1 MTGAEPVALVLGT
14 LIALAV
20 GSFLCVIIDRLPVE
34 LDEPNE
40 YGDSYDTRP
49 WGEVLGGHS
58 RCSSCGATVQAHD
71 NIPVLSWLVLR
82 GRCRGCG
89 EWIPA
94 FHPIVELLVPLL
106 FLAAVWVVGW
116 DWRLLPVLGLIPA
129 GVAISVIDLR
139 TMIVPTRI
147 VWPAFGAVVALSV
160 AASGLAGEWA
170 WLVTAV
176 VGLAVLAG
184 PLFVL
189 WFLLPSGMGFG
200 DVRLAVL
207 LGWTVGFYGGVEP
220 VSGVI
225 LAVVALI
232 AASVIGLLA
241 GVAVMGARGRKAKVA
256 WGPSLFAA
264 ALLAIA
270 FAEPVLEPFGVYS
283 LYRA

>member
-147 VWPAFGAVVALSV
+147 VWPAFFVSVALVVAV
-160 AASGLAGEWA
+160 SGAEGEWKLLLSA
-170 WLVTAV
+170 L
-176 VGLAVLAG
+176 VGLVALAG

-189 WFLLPSGMGFG
+189 WFVLPSAMGFG
-200 DVRLAVL
+200 DVRLTVL
-207 LGWTVGFYGGVEP
+207 LGWTIGFYAGTDLVAP
-220 VSGVI
+220 VI
-225 LAVVALI
+225 LALICLTLASVAGLVIGVVAL
-232 AASVIGLLA
+232 
-241 GVAVMGARGRKAKVA
+241 GVRGRKAKVPF
-256 WGPSLFAA
+256 GPALVLAA
-264 ALLAIA
+264 YACCLLA
-270 FAEPVLEPFGVYS
+270 EPILEPFGVYVGTS
-283 LYRA
+283 

>member
-1 MTGAEPVALVLGT
+1 MTGAELVVLIFGT
-14 LIALAV
+14 LLAFAV

-49 WGEVLGGHS
+49 WGEVLGGQS
-58 RCSSCGATVQAHD
+58 RCSSCGEPVRPHD
-71 NIPVLSWLVLR
+71 NIPVLSWLLLR

-89 EWIPA
+89 ERIPA

-106 FLAAVWVVGW
+106 FLGAVWVVGW

-147 VWPAFGAVVALSV
+147 VWPAFGLVVALSV
-160 AASGLAGEWA
+160 IGSGIESEWG
-170 WLVTAV
+170 WLLTAL
-176 VGLAVLAG
+176 VGLAALAG

-200 DVRLAVL
+200 DVRLAVI
-207 LGWTVGFYGGVEP
+207 LGWTVGFYGGTELVA
-220 VSGVI
+220 GVI
-225 LAVVALI
+225 LSVLVLLS
-232 AASVIGLLA
+232 ASVIGLVV
-241 GVAVMGARGRKAKVA
+241 GMVALGARGRKAKVP

-264 ALLAIA
+264 SILGIA
-270 FAEPVLEPFGVYS
+270 CAEPILDGFGVWA
-283 LYRA
+283 LH

>member
-1 MTGAEPVALVLGT
+1 MTGAEPVVLIFGT
-14 LIALAV
+14 LLAFAV

-58 RCSSCGATVQAHD
+58 RCSSCGEPVRARD
-71 NIPVLSWLVLR
+71 NIPVLSWLLLR

-89 EWIPA
+89 ERIPA
-94 FHPIVELLVPLL
+94 FHPIVELLLPLL
-106 FLAAVWVVGW
+106 FLGAVWSIGW

-129 GVAISVIDLR
+129 GVAVSVIDLR

-147 VWPAFGAVVALSV
+147 VWPAFGLVVALSV
-160 AASGLAGEWA
+160 IASGIESEWA
-170 WLVTAV
+170 WLLTAL
-176 VGLAVLAG
+176 VGLAALAG

-207 LGWTVGFYGGVEP
+207 LGWTVGFYGGTEP
-220 VSGVI
+220 MAGAI
-225 LAVVALI
+225 LAVAVLF
-232 AASVIGLLA
+232 AAAVIGLVV
-241 GVAVMGARGRKAKVA
+241 GIVALGARGRKARVP

-264 ALLAIA
+264 SMLLVGV
-270 FAEPVLEPFGVYS
+270 AEPYLNAFGVYA
-283 LYRA
+283 LT

>member
-1 MTGAEPVALVLGT
+1 MTGAEPVVLIFGT
-14 LIALAV
+14 LLAFAV

-58 RCSSCGATVQAHD
+58 RCSSCGEPVRARD
-71 NIPVLSWLVLR
+71 NIPVLSWLLLR

-89 EWIPA
+89 ERIPA

-106 FLAAVWVVGW
+106 FLGAVWAIGW

-129 GVAISVIDLR
+129 GVAVSVIDLR

-147 VWPAFGAVVALSV
+147 VWPAFGLVVTLSV
-160 AASGLAGEWA
+160 IASGIESEWA
-170 WLVTAV
+170 WLLTAL
-176 VGLAVLAG
+176 VGLVALAG

-189 WFLLPSGMGFG
+189 WFFLPSGMGFG

-207 LGWTVGFYGGVEP
+207 LGWVVGFYSGTMP
-220 VSGVI
+220 VAGVI
-225 LAVVALI
+225 AAITVLL
-232 AASVIGLLA
+232 AASVLGLVV
-241 GVAVMGARGRKAKVA
+241 GVTVLGVRG
-256 WGPSLFAA
+256 
-264 ALLAIA
+264 
-270 FAEPVLEPFGVYS
+270 
-283 LYRA
+283 

>member
-1 MTGAEPVALVLGT
+1 MTGAEPVALVFGT

-40 YGDSYDTRP
+40 YGDLYDTRP

-58 RCSSCGATVQAHD
+58 RCSSCGEPVQARD
-71 NIPVLSWLVLR
+71 NIPVLSWLLLR

-89 EWIPA
+89 DRIPA

-106 FLAAVWVVGW
+106 FLGAVWSIGW

-139 TMIVPTRI
+139 TMIVPTRL
-147 VWPAFGAVVALSV
+147 VWPAFGVVVVLSV
-160 AASGLAGEWA
+160 ISSGIESEWA
-170 WLVTAV
+170 WLLTAL
-176 VGLAVLAG
+176 VGLAGLAG

-207 LGWTVGFYGGVEP
+207 LGWTIGFYGGSEP
-220 VSGVI
+220 VAGMILSVLVLFLASIIG
-225 LAVVALI
+225 LAVGVVA
-232 AASVIGLLA
+232 
-241 GVAVMGARGRKAKVA
+241 MGARGRKAKVP
-256 WGPSLFAA
+256 WGPSLVAA
-264 ALLAIA
+264 ALIAIG
-270 FAEPVLEPFGVYS
+270 FADLIIEPF
-283 LYRA
+283 

>member
-1 MTGAEPVALVLGT
+1 MTGAEPVVLIFGT
-14 LIALAV
+14 LLAFAV

-40 YGDSYDTRP
+40 YGDLYDTHP

-58 RCSSCGATVQAHD
+58 RCSSCGDPVQARD
-71 NIPVLSWLVLR
+71 NIPVLSWLLLR

-89 EWIPA
+89 DRIPV

-106 FLAAVWVVGW
+106 FLGAVWVVGW

-147 VWPAFGAVVALSV
+147 VWPAFGVVVALSV
-160 AASGLAGEWA
+160 AASGLEGQWA
-170 WLVTAV
+170 WLLTAM
-176 VGLAVLAG
+176 VGLAALAG

-207 LGWTVGFYGGVEP
+207 LGWTVGFYGGTEP
-220 VSGVI
+220 MAGAI
-225 LAVVALI
+225 LAVAVLF
-232 AASVIGLLA
+232 AAAVIGLVV
-241 GVAVMGARGRKAKVA
+241 GIVALGARGRKARVP

-264 ALLAIA
+264 SILLVGL
-270 FAEPVLEPFGVYS
+270 AEPYLNAFGVYA
-283 LYRA
+283 LT